1 MQGNFKLIVDSS
13 VAPDVFLKVLQ
24 VKQALADGTENST
37 ACACKAVG
45 LSRSAFYKYKDHI
58 STYED
63 NSGKIFTLHAVLVDK
78 AGVLTTFLKVL
89 HESGANVLTVNQNI
103 PSGRRAPVS
112 VSFRVKKADFSMS
125 ELITTLKNTDGV
137 KRVDQLFGE

>member
-1 MQGNFKLIVDSS
+1 MADNFKLIVDSS
-13 VAPDVFLKVLQ
+13 VAPDVFLKVLK
-24 VKQALADGTENST
+24 VKQSLADGAENST
-37 ACACKAVG
+37 ACACKKVG
-45 LSRSAFYKYKDHI
+45 LSRSAFYKYKDHV

-63 NSGKIFTLHAVLVDK
+63 TTGKIFTLHAVLVDK
-78 AGVLTTFLKVL
+78 AGVLTSFLKVL

-112 VSFRVKKADFSMS
+112 VSFRVKRQDFSMS
-125 ELITTLKNTDGV
+125 ELITTLKSTDGV